1 MGRLVIISGDDDFAV
16 KERARAVAGELA
28 GGEFEEN
35 PAVEIIAGDGE
46 ELKPDAVVAR
56 FLDALRTPPFL
67 SNFFRRRSR
76 MTASPGCWRSC
87 RIRCRRNSPS

>member
-35 PAVEIIAGDGE
+35 PAVEIIAGDGGGAQTGRRCGA
-46 ELKPDAVVAR
+46 LSGRVAHSAVP
-56 FLDALRTPPFL
+56 LRLQAGLAPAFP
-67 SNFFRRRSR
+67 RSR
-76 MTASPGCWRSC
+76 TFFGEGAG
-87 RIRCRRNSPS
+87 